1 MLHLNRGRAAI
12 VMQGYGAPDV
22 EHAYTQAYGL
32 CQQLGDTPQLFP
44 VLHGLWAFYCV
55 RAEHRTARE
64 LAERCLSVAQPTDDV
79 TLLAEA
85 HYALGESLCFSGE
98 FAAARTHLEQS
109 LAYYPP
115 EHYKSR
121 RGYDVSALQ
130 DPRVVCLSI
139 ATWTLWFLGYP
150 TQARLY
156 HDQALELARQLADPF
171 SLAFALVN
179 AIYLAHL
186 EGQRA
191 TAHTQAEALIALAS
205 EQGFP
210 FWLAVGTMVRGWSL
224 AGQSHSTE
232 GIGQLLQGLEIY
244 RATGAAVALPYYL
257 SMLVEAYRHTTQP
270 TAGLAV
276 LAEAFTA
283 AEHSGEVYYTA
294 ELHRLRG
301 ELLLMQEAA
310 MGSLADV
317 EGCFLQ
323 ALDIARQQQAKAL
336 ELRAAM
342 SLCRLWQRQDKDA
355 VARQMLA
362 AVYAR
367 FTEGF
372 DTADL
377 QEARALLTACGASRE
392 P

>member
-1 MLHLNRGRAAI
+1 
-12 VMQGYGAPDV
+12 
-22 EHAYTQAYGL
+22 
-32 CQQLGDTPQLFP
+32 
-44 VLHGLWAFYCV
+44 
-55 RAEHRTARE
+55 
-64 LAERCLSVAQPTDDV
+64 
-79 TLLAEA
+79 
-85 HYALGESLCFSGE
+85 
-98 FAAARTHLEQS
+98 
-109 LAYYPP
+109 
-115 EHYKSR
+115 
-121 RGYDVSALQ
+121 
-130 DPRVVCLSI
+130 
-139 ATWTLWFLGYP
+139 
-150 TQARLY
+150 
-156 HDQALELARQLADPF
+156 
-171 SLAFALVN
+171 
-179 AIYLAHL
+179 
-186 EGQRA
+186 
-191 TAHTQAEALIALAS
+191 
-205 EQGFP
+205 
-210 FWLAVGTMVRGWSL
+210 
-224 AGQSHSTE
+224 
-232 GIGQLLQGLEIY
+232 
-244 RATGAAVALPYYL
+244 
-257 SMLVEAYRHTTQP
+257 MLVEAYRHTTQP

-377 QEARALLTACGASRE
+377 QEARALLTACGASRD